1 MKRVIFNV
9 EAEFLV
15 KNEDYER
22 IMEKTQV
29 EMKAI
34 AKVIMDETHAKRG
47 RIKRLEFISVRG
59 KA

>member
-29 EMKAI
+29 EMKGI
-34 AKVIMDETHAKRG
+34 AKAIMDETHPKRG

-59 KA
+59 KD